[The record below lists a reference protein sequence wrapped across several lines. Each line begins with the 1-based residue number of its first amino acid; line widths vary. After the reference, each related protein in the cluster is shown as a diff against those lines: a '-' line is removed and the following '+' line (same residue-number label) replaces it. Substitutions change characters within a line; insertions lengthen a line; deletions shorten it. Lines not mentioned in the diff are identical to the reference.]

1 MNFLKTVTAATLL
14 LASLSSS
21 AAIIEVSYEG
31 VITNNY
37 NYNYDGSGYSY
48 DGDGDGAG
56 YNINDVISGSLFIDT
71 DLAPNDYYSQTDLG
85 YYHSNWN
92 GGADFV
98 TGFDHDSVVNVDH
111 TSDVTAHDY
120 AYFQD
125 EYYNSRDYFHMHDYE
140 VSNYNDG
147 AGNHGQTYS
156 YLAFGAESYVDD
168 FISTDSL
175 MQSFTITDF
184 SSFSNTWG
192 TVYGREYDYENSQ
205 LVNNV
210 QGHSNFKLTSL
221 SYNTVSEVPEPSS
234 IAILALGLFGLFA
247 RKRATK

>member
-31 VITNNY
+31 VITSNS

-48 DGDGDGAG
+48 DGDGAG

-71 DLAPNDYYSQTDLG
+71 DMAPNDYYSQTNLG

-92 GGADFV
+92 GNADFV
-98 TGFDHDSVVNVDH
+98 TGFDHESVENVDH

-120 AYFQD
+120 VYFQD
-125 EYYNSRDYFHMHDYE
+125 DYSNRDYFAMYDYE
-140 VSNYNDG
+140 TSNYNDN
-147 AGNHGQTYS
+147 AGNFGHTQTYVG
-156 YLAFGAESYVDD
+156 FGAYSEVDD

-175 MQSFTITDF
+175 MQSFTLTDF
-184 SSFSNTWG
+184 SSFTNTWG
-192 TVYGREYDYENSQ
+192 TVYSREYDYENNQ
-205 LVNNV
+205 VVNNV
-210 QGHSNFKLTSL
+210 QGYSNFKLTSL

-247 RKRATK
+247 RKRSAK